1 VYVKI
6 IKIMKQLRKKDV
18 QKHFKDLPNRIHE
31 IILTLEN
38 IQYATNV
45 ANIFRSS
52 EAAGVSKLY
61 LAGATKTP
69 PFGKDLR
76 KVSRA
81 TEDRLSYEYTPN
93 IVDHLR
99 KLKEEGYTIIA
110 IEVTD
115 NNILLDDLKDFLSD
129 KTKVCFVAG
138 SEDSGVSQKVL
149 DLCDC
154 SVTIPMYG
162 KNASLNVN
170 VSVGI
175 VLFSF

>member
-1 VYVKI
+1 MLI
-6 IKIMKQLRKKDV
+6 SLKIMKQLRKKDV
-18 QKHFKDLPNRIHE
+18 QKHFKDLPDREHE

-52 EAAGVSKLY
+52 EAAGVSKLF

-81 TEDRLSYEYTPN
+81 TEDRLKYEYVPN
-93 IVDHLR
+93 IVEH
-99 KLKEEGYTIIA
+99 LKEIKNNGFTIIS
-110 IEVTD
+110 IELTD
-115 NNILLDDLKDFLSD
+115 NNILLSDLKDYLSD
-129 KTKVCFVAG
+129 KRKVCFVAG

-149 DLCDC
+149 DLCDV